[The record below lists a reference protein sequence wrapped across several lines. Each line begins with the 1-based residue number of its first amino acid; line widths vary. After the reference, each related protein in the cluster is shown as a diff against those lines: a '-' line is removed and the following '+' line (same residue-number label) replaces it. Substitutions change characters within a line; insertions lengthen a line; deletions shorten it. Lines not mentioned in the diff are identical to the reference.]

1 MSRSGTPLATTR
13 QKAAR
18 GSRNDA
24 KLKVPGDE
32 ERPRR
37 EGIFVLGEQDQGVI
51 FEAARRQD
59 WDAIRRIYEALETER
74 ELGDLRTEFQMTLA
88 TRLCGKSPAELAETE
103 ADKRAARKRKKR
115 RSRQAVSEDSIDEST
130 VSLPI
135 IERKLRNGDTRAT
148 KGMRTTVAGHTALHL
163 AARAHAPPEV
173 VEALMKL
180 QPVAIRARDR
190 GAQTPLHLA
199 CSGGV
204 PFKATKSTSVRH
216 AVNPASI
223 DPRGPAKRCRAVVD
237 ALLDGSQNVAGSIDE
252 AGRTPLELALA
263 QRKWPCVEPL
273 VEACPRAVARADHR
287 AVPLWALAKANAAPP
302 FVLQLLAAAHPRE
315 DMTLV
320 ALVRCGFWLDAV
332 NAVDGGAARR
342 KDTEDRYPLHVC
354 AMHADAPV
362 GLIEALKEAWPD
374 AANFRDKAGWLPL
387 HHAAHVGGP
396 VDYYREVAPGEKLLV
411 DEYPFLVPRPHE
423 DFDSDDERFIAQVVA
438 DEEARRA
445 AAEEARL
452 EEHGD

>member
-148 KGMRTTVAGHTALHL
+148 KGMRTTVSELMRQNRELELKLHRSGL
-163 AARAHAPPEV
+163 LHSRLLGGGILRLVRV
-173 VEALMKL
+173 VQLRVRGLCSSEALWWCCRRRLLRGLKL
-180 QPVAIRARDR
+180 
-190 GAQTPLHLA
+190 
-199 CSGGV
+199 
-204 PFKATKSTSVRH
+204 
-216 AVNPASI
+216 
-223 DPRGPAKRCRAVVD
+223 
-237 ALLDGSQNVAGSIDE
+237 
-252 AGRTPLELALA
+252 
-263 QRKWPCVEPL
+263 
-273 VEACPRAVARADHR
+273 
-287 AVPLWALAKANAAPP
+287 
-302 FVLQLLAAAHPRE
+302 
-315 DMTLV
+315 
-320 ALVRCGFWLDAV
+320 
-332 NAVDGGAARR
+332 
-342 KDTEDRYPLHVC
+342 
-354 AMHADAPV
+354 
-362 GLIEALKEAWPD
+362 
-374 AANFRDKAGWLPL
+374 
-387 HHAAHVGGP
+387 
-396 VDYYREVAPGEKLLV
+396 
-411 DEYPFLVPRPHE
+411 
-423 DFDSDDERFIAQVVA
+423 
-438 DEEARRA
+438 
-445 AAEEARL
+445 
-452 EEHGD
+452 